1 MKAILENF
9 STHDSILDLGHPQ
22 TVVWSKY
29 VFPEKIKLENDEDK
43 RNELKTTTKIHVQ
56 QSKQFYKLLWKKNYK
71 VVMFSFNVQKNQAVS
86 KLPDK
91 CLL

>member
-29 VFPEKIKLENDEDK
+29 VFPEKN
-43 RNELKTTTKIHVQ
+43 
-56 QSKQFYKLLWKKNYK
+56 
-71 VVMFSFNVQKNQAVS
+71 
-86 KLPDK
+86 
-91 CLL
+91 